1 MRGPSTSTT
10 PTEYVSPA
18 HTPHWSLRGWRRAAE
33 RDPRPESGRSA
44 GVCRGRSPTRAAQW
58 CRRARGRRAADGTGN
73 GCNASRPRWKAA
85 SRSSR
90 TPWCARPGSG
100 TTRRLR
106 YTVPTEHRVDEQPG
120 QLRVAAEF
128 EKGVAVPSADLVSRF
143 MGFGSHGAGRR
154 SSAAEV
160 ISHQNRSGRPSCGPG
175 WPCARRAGVGCPRR

>member
-1 MRGPSTSTT
+1 MGQAPSERMAALILDEEGFESID
-10 PTEYVSPA
+10 PA
-18 HTPHWSLRGWRRAAE
+18 HPLGGKDGGADAVIQKDGGGHRRCTNLDRTWILAHSLVKISALAVPRNRAAE
-33 RDPRPESGRSA
+33 
-44 GVCRGRSPTRAAQW
+44 V
-58 CRRARGRRAADGTGN
+58 
-73 GCNASRPRWKAA
+73 RWPVAV
-85 SRSSR
+85 
-90 TPWCARPGSG
+90 
-100 TTRRLR
+100 R

-160 ISHQNRSGRPSCGPG
+160 IRHRNRSGRPSCGPG